1 MQPKMM
7 QPKIE
12 LQRQLIAIA
21 VLAVASCGS
30 AWAQNAAA
38 DTPTIE
44 EPIIRT
50 FTTNV
55 VAPVLVTDRRG
66 EIIDGLQPPQFHLFD
81 NGKEQNIQVDVSFE
95 PLSIVVAIETS
106 SRVDAILSQVKHLG
120 TLMGPVILGSN
131 GQSEAAVL
139 TFDSRITPVLDFTS
153 DPEKIRAAI
162 EKVHSGAS
170 GSRMIDG
177 IDRAVYMLRK
187 RPLGN
192 RKIVL
197 LVSETRDEGSEGRLR
212 EALIDAQLSNV
223 QVYTVNITQ
232 LATRLTEKPTPPRP
246 DPVDIAARSMP
257 MGIPATPT
265 TVMQNYGVQNQA
277 QFAPALKEIYIDAKG
292 LFVQNPAEVMSKGT
306 GGAEY
311 TFLKQKGLEDA
322 LQKISQEIRS
332 EYLISYR
339 PSNMEEGGFHEITVT
354 LERPDLVA
362 KTRPGYWVA
371 GGSRAQ

>member
-38 DTPTIE
+38 DIPTIE

-66 EIIDGLQPPQFHLFD
+66 EIIDGLQPPQFQLFD

>member
-1 MQPKMM
+1 
-7 QPKIE
+7 
-12 LQRQLIAIA
+12 
-21 VLAVASCGS
+21 
-30 AWAQNAAA
+30 
-38 DTPTIE
+38 
-44 EPIIRT
+44 
-50 FTTNV
+50 
-55 VAPVLVTDRRG
+55 
-66 EIIDGLQPPQFHLFD
+66 
-81 NGKEQNIQVDVSFE
+81 
-95 PLSIVVAIETS
+95 
-106 SRVDAILSQVKHLG
+106 
-120 TLMGPVILGSN
+120 
-131 GQSEAAVL
+131 
-139 TFDSRITPVLDFTS
+139 
-153 DPEKIRAAI
+153 
-162 EKVHSGAS
+162 
-170 GSRMIDG
+170 
-177 IDRAVYMLRK
+177 
-187 RPLGN
+187 
-192 RKIVL
+192 
-197 LVSETRDEGSEGRLR
+197 
-212 EALIDAQLSNV
+212 
-223 QVYTVNITQ
+223 
-232 LATRLTEKPTPPRP
+232 
-246 DPVDIAARSMP
+246 MP